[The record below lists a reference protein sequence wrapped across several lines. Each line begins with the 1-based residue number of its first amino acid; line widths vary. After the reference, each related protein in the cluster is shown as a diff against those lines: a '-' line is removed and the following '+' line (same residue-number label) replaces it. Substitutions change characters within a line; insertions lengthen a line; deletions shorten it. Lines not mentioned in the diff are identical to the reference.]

1 MKPSLHIRLLQF
13 RIKSFHFFGI
23 LGYILGTVLG
33 VIISTQLNLQ
43 PEIVLLMAAVGAAT
57 FFLLVYISKWVT
69 DEEIIVYYHHEIG
82 ILLFCTLTI
91 YLIKQPIL
99 PYIDITILGIGVF
112 LAFGRIG
119 CYSVGCCHGRPHKH
133 GVKYGQKHVDAGF
146 TWFYK
151 DVPLLPVQ
159 LIESVYV
166 FCTVITG
173 VVLLLNHAAPG
184 TVLLVYTVIYG
195 AMRFAI
201 EFFRGD
207 PDRPLWFGLS
217 EAQWT
222 SLGLTA
228 ITFGLN
234 KAGWLPAY
242 NWHGIIFLAMLLASF
257 VSMYFFH
264 RNPEQK
270 LFSAPHIQQLAEGIN
285 ILHKMDNIK
294 EPKHQN
300 KINVYTTRAGFSLSC
315 GTHTIHSKTQQ
326 HYTFSLK
333 NKKIINRQAANKM
346 AEIISTL
353 TNHRNKYELVE
364 KQNGIYHIL
373 FNEIRTTGSNEKPQ
387 E

>member
-1 MKPSLHIRLLQF
+1 MKPHLHIKILKF
-13 RIKSFHFFGI
+13 SISAFHFFGI
-23 LGYILGTVLG
+23 LGYILGTLLG
-33 VIISTQLNLQ
+33 VIISSQLNLQ
-43 PEIVLLMAAVGAAT
+43 PKIVLLMAAVGAAT
-57 FFLLVYISKWVT
+57 FFLLVYISKWVAG
-69 DEEIIVYYHHEIG
+69 EEIIVYYHHEIS
-82 ILLFCTLTI
+82 ILLFCTLTL
-91 YLIKQPIL
+91 YLLKQPIL
-99 PYIDITILGIGVF
+99 PYIDIAILGIGIF

-133 GVKYGQKHVDAGF
+133 GVQYGQKHVEAGF

-166 FCTVITG
+166 FCTVVAG
-173 VVLLLNHAAPG
+173 VVLLLNHVAPG

-207 PDRPLWFGLS
+207 PDRPLWVGLS

-222 SLGLTA
+222 SLGLIA
-228 ITFGLN
+228 ITFGFN
-234 KAGWLPAY
+234 QAGWLPAY
-242 NWHGIIFLAMLLASF
+242 NWHTVILIAMLIASL
-257 VSMYFFH
+257 VAVYFFN

-270 LFSAPHIQQLAEGIN
+270 LFSAPHIRQLAEGIN
-285 ILHKMDNIK
+285 ILDKVNNSAQ
-294 EPKHQN
+294 PGQQQ

-315 GTHTIHSKTQQ
+315 GTRNINSEKQQ

-333 NKKIINRQAANKM
+333 NKRIINQQSANKM

-353 TNHRNKYELVE
+353 TNHHNKYELVE

-373 FNEIRTTGSNEKPQ
+373 FLEPD
-387 E
+387 

>member
-1 MKPSLHIRLLQF
+1 MAPKLQILLLDF
-13 RIKSFHFFGI
+13 RIRSFHFFGI
-23 LGYILGTVLG
+23 IGYVLGIVLG
-33 VIISTQLNLQ
+33 VSLAASLHLC
-43 PEIVLLMAAVGAAT
+43 PEIVLLMAGIGAAT
-57 FFLLVYISKWVT
+57 FFLLAFLAKWIT
-69 DEEIIVYYHHEIG
+69 KEETIVYYHHEIS
-82 ILLFCTLTI
+82 ILLFCMLTL
-91 YLIKQPIL
+91 YLMKQPIL

-159 LIESVYV
+159 LIESAYV
-166 FCTVITG
+166 FCTVVAG
-173 VVLLLNHAAPG
+173 VVLLLNHVAPG

-195 AMRFAI
+195 AMRFTI

-207 PDRPLWFGLS
+207 PDRPLWFGLF

-228 ITFGLN
+228 ITFGFSQS
-234 KAGWLPAY
+234 GWLPAY
-242 NWHGIIFLAMLLASF
+242 NWHTVILITMLLASL
-257 VSMYFFH
+257 VAMYFFT

-285 ILHKMDNIK
+285 ILHKVDNSK
-294 EPKHQN
+294 EPNHQN

-315 GTHTIHSKTQQ
+315 GTHNIHSKTRQ

-333 NKKIINRQAANKM
+333 NKRIINRQSANKM

-353 TNHRNKYELVE
+353 TNHHNKYELVE

-373 FNEIRTTGSNEKPQ
+373 FNEIETTGNNEVPQ